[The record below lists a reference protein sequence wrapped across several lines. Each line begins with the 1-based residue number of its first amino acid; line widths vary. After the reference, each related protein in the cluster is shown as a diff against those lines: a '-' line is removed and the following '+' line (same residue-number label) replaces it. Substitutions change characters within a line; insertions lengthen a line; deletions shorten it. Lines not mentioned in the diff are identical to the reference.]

1 LAALCSEERFVVNE
15 KFVFR
20 RNISVKTRQ
29 LLLAANRYKK
39 PFDTVPTWTDSANI
53 NGQQTPRAQPHIL
66 ALSHFSNRVWQPHLK
81 M

>member
-29 LLLAANRYKK
+29 LLLAANRY
-39 PFDTVPTWTDSANI
+39 
-53 NGQQTPRAQPHIL
+53 GQVEKMPRTKIG
-66 ALSHFSNRVWQPHLK
+66 
-81 M
+81 